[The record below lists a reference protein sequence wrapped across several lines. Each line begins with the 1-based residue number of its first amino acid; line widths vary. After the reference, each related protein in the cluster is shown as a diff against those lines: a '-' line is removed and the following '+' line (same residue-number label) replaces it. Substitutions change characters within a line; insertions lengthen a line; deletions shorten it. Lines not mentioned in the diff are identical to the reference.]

1 MAKSIEIRN
10 LYKIFGK
17 HPEKYLEA
25 VRSGMDKV
33 ELNDKHN
40 HVLGLN
46 NINITMPGGKI
57 TVVMGLSGS
66 GKSTLIRHI
75 NRLIDPTAG
84 EVLYDGEDI
93 CGMSTSALRKFR
105 RHKTAMVF
113 QKFGLLPHR
122 TVLENSVYGLDIQG
136 MPRKDSE
143 EKGRYWLDRV
153 GLAGY
158 EYYYPNQ
165 LSGGMQQ
172 RVGLARALANDAD
185 ILLMDEA
192 YSALDPLIRVD
203 MQTMLLDLQQ
213 ELKKTVVFIT
223 HDLDEALRLG
233 DHIAILKDG
242 EVVQQGDGQSII
254 LSPADG
260 YVTDFVRDVNRSRVL
275 QATTVMEPLTAKPE
289 GMSVPENA
297 TLETIARDMSEA
309 NETSAHV
316 VDEDGKPVGAIG
328 LDTLVAAMVTPAPQE
343 AEAGV
348 AVVEEAEKSR
358 NRRRLWRRKPRNPAP
373 TGFAFLSEDRNSP
386 SPAAQKTSELPGG
399 VKTLFRHT
407 GLEPA

>member
-1 MAKSIEIRN
+1 MAKDIEIRN

-17 HPEKYLEA
+17 HPEKHLSA
-25 VRSGMDKV
+25 VKNGLSKT

-75 NRLIDPTAG
+75 NRLIEPSAG
-84 EVLYDGEDI
+84 EVLYDGQDI
-93 CGMSTSALRKFR
+93 CSMNGSSLRDFR

-136 MPRKDSE
+136 VSRKDSI
-143 EKGRYWLDRV
+143 EKGRHWLARV
-153 GLAGY
+153 GLDGY
-158 EYYYPNQ
+158 EDNYPNQ

-172 RVGLARALANDAD
+172 RVGLARALTNDAD

-213 ELKKTVVFIT
+213 ELQKTVVFIT

-242 EVVQQGDGQSII
+242 EMVQQGDGQSII
-254 LSPADG
+254 QHPANE
-260 YVTDFVRDVNRSRVL
+260 YVSDFVRDVNRGRVL
-275 QATTVMEPLTAKPE
+275 QATTVMEPVMSAPE
-289 GMSVPENA
+289 SMSVLETA
-297 TLETIARDMSEA
+297 TLETIARDMTDA
-309 NETSAHV
+309 NETTAHV
-316 VDEDGKPVGAIG
+316 VDEDGKAVGSIG
-328 LDTLVAAMVTPAPQE
+328 IESLVAAMVTPAVHDAEEPQ
-343 AEAGV
+343 A
-348 AVVEEAEKSR
+348 
-358 NRRRLWRRKPRNPAP
+358 PAP
-373 TGFAFLSEDRNSP
+373 D
-386 SPAAQKTSELPGG
+386 AA
-399 VKTLFRHT
+399 
-407 GLEPA
+407 EPEKKLA